1 MTMSAPEIEIW
12 KQQITVSLDVTVAPG
27 QPWGG
32 VVRQGRTLRLIDC
45 EGRQAVD
52 FLCYAAA
59 DPAERYNA
67 PNTIKIAGTLY
78 LTRGHSLY
86 SDLARPLMYISED
99 TYGRHDTIGGCCS
112 AASNLVLYGVKNCP
126 GCRENLLQALASFGL
141 GRKDLVPNL
150 NFFMPV
156 ALEANGGMAIAR
168 GDSPPGSFVDLRAET
183 DVLVVLSNCPQINN
197 PCNDYHP
204 TPVRVIV
211 WKPCSPRSPTG
222 RDR

>member
-1 MTMSAPEIEIW
+1 MLRWPRGN
-12 KQQITVSLDVTVAPG
+12 PG
-27 QPWGG
+27 AGLSGKAGPCASSTAKAAG
-32 VVRQGRTLRLIDC
+32 C
-45 EGRQAVD
+45 VD
-52 FLCYAAA
+52 FLCYAAT

-67 PNTIKIAGTLY
+67 PNTIKIAGTLH

-112 AASNLVLYGVKNCP
+112 AASNLVLYAVKNCP
-126 GCRENLLQALASFGL
+126 GCRENLLRTLALFGL

-156 ALEANGGMAIAR
+156 ALEADGGMAIAR

-183 DVLVVLSNCPQINN
+183 DVLALLSNCPQINN
-197 PCNDYHP
+197 PCNDYRP

-211 WKPCSPRSPTG
+211 WEP
-222 RDR
+222 